1 MTSVDVVHHD
11 GDGDRAHA
19 TLRVLL
25 VGGSSDR
32 PGGVEAFCERAK
44 QALAGDDSVMLEH
57 LTTSTAFFRPRG
69 LPRLLGEM
77 RQLIRY
83 RRWSPDVVWFQWVNV
98 VDLAFLVLAR
108 LCGYRVVVTP
118 HLGANWRSQRN
129 PALRRLGSL
138 VMRLANQFALLS
150 PTQAVELSLPQG
162 VPSRMIRTFLPQEI
176 WAADGQ
182 QADTATGKLRLI
194 HSARLSAGKGSF
206 LFLEVCAG
214 LKRAGALFE
223 ATLAGG
229 ADDQTMAEI
238 QARIAALGL
247 SDDVRYVGWLKTDAM
262 MARLRES
269 DVLVHLSIMDSY
281 PLIVL
286 ESLASGAF
294 PLCLDLAGARHM
306 TEAYDGAVV
315 SEGSAVVDA
324 VSFLLANPSATLR
337 DRARVAAAK
346 VRADHAWSN
355 AAMTLKAALS

>member
-1 MTSVDVVHHD
+1 MTSGETLHKD
-11 GDGDRAHA
+11 GQSTTAK
-19 TLRVLL
+19 LRVLL
-25 VGGSSDR
+25 LGGSADK
-32 PGGVEAFCERAK
+32 PGGVEAFCSRAK
-44 QALAGDDSVMLEH
+44 QALANDDSVLVEH

-69 LPRLLGEM
+69 LPRLLAEM
-77 RQLIRY
+77 GRLIGY

-98 VDLAFLVLAR
+98 VDLAFLVLAK

-129 PALRRLGSL
+129 PVLRRLGSL
-138 VMRLANQFALLS
+138 LMRFANRFALLS
-150 PTQAVELSLPQG
+150 PTQAVELSLPQS
-162 VPSRMIRTFLPQEI
+162 VPSRMIHTFLPQEM

-182 QADTATGKLRLI
+182 QSETATGTLRLI

-206 LFLEVCAG
+206 LFLDVCAR
-214 LKRAGALFE
+214 LKQVGVPFE
-223 ATLAGG
+223 AALAGG

-238 QARIAALGL
+238 QQRIAALGL
-247 SDDVRYVGWLKTDAM
+247 RDEVECLGWLGTDAM

-315 SEGSAVVDA
+315 PEATAVADA
-324 VSFLLANPSATLR
+324 AAFLLATPAEVLR

-346 VRADHAWSN
+346 VRTDHAWQN
-355 AAMTLKAALS
+355 AAAALKAALS